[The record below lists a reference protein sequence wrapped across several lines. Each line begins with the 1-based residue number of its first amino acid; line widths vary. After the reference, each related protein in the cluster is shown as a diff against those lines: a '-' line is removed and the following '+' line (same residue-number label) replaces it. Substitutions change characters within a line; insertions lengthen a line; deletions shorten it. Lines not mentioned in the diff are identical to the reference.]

1 MSGYLSN
8 LLARSLQPGA
18 AIRPRRASWFEPTPG
33 VNVAAP
39 WPEATTEALGVPS
52 AGTLEVSGRARGQPT
67 PSPDPVLEPPPA
79 LPISETA
86 PAEVAPKPVPLPS
99 RPSRIEPARTVSVH
113 AEPEAPR
120 PEPGVEGAS
129 EAPPRPRDATE
140 RPGPAIPALPPDA
153 PSAPLSPVEP
163 NPPGAAVPPG
173 PIRPKP
179 GRVVEALEPPVV
191 SPSPLPLDAPS
202 APLSAVEPDPP
213 GAAVPPGPIRPKGE
227 STVEAAERPSTPV
240 RPLGPEGALPERPP
254 LADIAS
260 PTPQSVTPRFPRPPA
275 VDAPTIKPNVLAVPR
290 FQEATQAAPASSE
303 EAPTIRVS
311 IGRIEVRA
319 ITPPPPRRKTVRQAP
334 TMSLDDYL
342 KQYRGRS

>member
-39 WPEATTEALGVPS
+39 WLATTTEAVGVPS
-52 AGTLEVSGRARGQPT
+52 PGTLEGSGRARGQPAF
-67 PSPDPVLEPPPA
+67 SPDPVLEPPPA
-79 LPISETA
+79 LPISESAPAEVA
-86 PAEVAPKPVPLPS
+86 PAEVAPKPVPFPS
-99 RPSRIEPARTVSVH
+99 RPSLIEPARTVSVH
-113 AEPEAPR
+113 AEPDR

-129 EAPPRPRDATE
+129 EAPLRPREATA
-140 RPGPAIPALPPDA
+140 RPGPAIPALPLDA
-153 PSAPLSPVEP
+153 ISAPRSAIEP
-163 NPPGAAVPPG
+163 DPPGAAVVPG

-179 GRVVEALEPPVV
+179 GRLVETPQPPVV
-191 SPSPLPLDAPS
+191 SPSLLLPDAPS
-202 APLSAVEPDPP
+202 APLSAVEPDLP
-213 GAAVPPGPIRPKGE
+213 GAAVAPGPIRSKG
-227 STVEAAERPSTPV
+227 TVEATERTSPPV
-240 RPLGPEGALPERPP
+240 RPLGPALPERPP

-260 PTPQSVTPRFPRPPA
+260 PTPQSVTPRFPRQPA

-303 EAPTIRVS
+303 ETPTIRVS

-319 ITPPPPRRKTVRQAP
+319 VTPTPPRRKTVRQAP

>member
-52 AGTLEVSGRARGQPT
+52 AGTLEVSGRARGQPA

-153 PSAPLSPVEP
+153 PSAPLS
-163 NPPGAAVPPG
+163 
-173 PIRPKP
+173 
-179 GRVVEALEPPVV
+179 
-191 SPSPLPLDAPS
+191 
-202 APLSAVEPDPP
+202 AVEPDPP

-254 LADIAS
+254 LANIS
-260 PTPQSVTPRFPRPPA
+260 SLTPQSVTPRFPRQPT

-319 ITPPPPRRKTVRQAP
+319 VSPPPPPRRKTARPAP